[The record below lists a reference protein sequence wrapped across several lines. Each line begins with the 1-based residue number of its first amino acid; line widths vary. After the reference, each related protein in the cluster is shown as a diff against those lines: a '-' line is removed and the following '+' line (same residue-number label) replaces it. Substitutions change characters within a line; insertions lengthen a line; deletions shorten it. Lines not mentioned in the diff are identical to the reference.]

1 MTLVSTGCTTDVELN
16 APYEERS
23 LAFCL
28 LDPAATEQWV
38 RVNRT
43 WLGEGN
49 NLDIALVADSSE
61 YAAGEV
67 NVTVEQFHPDDIA
80 FETPL
85 LTFFGHGHLAARQ
98 GRQRDLLRPRVPR
111 LPLSKPQTGLDV
123 YVGSSDDL
131 YTYRMTVAFA
141 DGRLPLTAVTTLIG
155 SSPGNIS
162 NPPAGIPG
170 FNLNFASGLQVR

>member
-1 MTLVSTGCTTDVELN
+1 MNRISLGRLGAWLLLCLTLVNTGCTTDVELN

-85 LTFFGHGHLAARQ
+85 LGFSAMDT
-98 GRQRDLLRPRVPR
+98 LLQDKDDNGIFYGPEYRAYHFETPD
-111 LPLSKPQTGLDV
+111 GLDV
-123 YVGSSDDL
+123 YVGKF
-131 YTYRMTVAFA
+131 R
-141 DGRLPLTAVTTLIG
+141 
-155 SSPGNIS
+155 
-162 NPPAGIPG
+162 
-170 FNLNFASGLQVR
+170 